1 MPNIVVVV
9 NEINR
14 DGQAEVT
21 PLLVEPKSERPHSP
35 LVIGV
40 PVEFGL
46 RPPACAPL
54 DCCGATG
61 WFGSPAPHADPAVL
75 SGLRKQALQLAILLA
90 VMLQNSGY
98 ALLRGYSRGTLKER
112 YSSSSVLLAMEL
124 VKLVFCGWKVVTS
137 DAPSDTPAGSPLAKY
152 AHLLRRSLKMA
163 VPALIYLLM
172 NILSFVALGRIDAA
186 TFSIVSQL
194 KVLTT
199 ASFSVA
205 LLGRSL
211 HARKW
216 RALFTLTLG
225 VVLISAETKPRAA
238 PGEAA
243 ASEWAI
249 GMGAVL
255 AEVLLSGFG
264 SVYFER
270 VLKSSDE
277 TYSVWDRNFQLAC
290 WSILI
295 YAPLTLRENPA
306 DPLAG
311 WSWIAAACALV
322 GALGG
327 LLVALSLKYAD
338 SVTKT
343 IATTGAIVLSTLL
356 NASLLEG
363 PFSLSIA
370 VGTMIVVASVF
381 SYSDNG

>member
-1 MPNIVVVV
+1 M
-9 NEINR
+9 
-14 DGQAEVT
+14 
-21 PLLVEPKSERPHSP
+21 
-35 LVIGV
+35 
-40 PVEFGL
+40 
-46 RPPACAPL
+46 
-54 DCCGATG
+54 
-61 WFGSPAPHADPAVL
+61 
-75 SGLRKQALQLAILLA
+75 
-90 VMLQNSGY
+90 
-98 ALLRGYSRGTLKER
+98 
-112 YSSSSVLLAMEL
+112 SS
-124 VKLVFCGWKVVTS
+124 
-137 DAPSDTPAGSPLAKY
+137 
-152 AHLLRRSLKMA
+152 
-163 VPALIYLLM
+163 
-172 NILSFVALGRIDAA
+172 
-186 TFSIVSQL
+186 Q
-194 KVLTT
+194 
-199 ASFSVA
+199 
-205 LLGRSL
+205 
-211 HARKW
+211 
-216 RALFTLTLG
+216 
-225 VVLISAETKPRAA
+225 
-238 PGEAA
+238 
-243 ASEWAI
+243 
-249 GMGAVL
+249 VL